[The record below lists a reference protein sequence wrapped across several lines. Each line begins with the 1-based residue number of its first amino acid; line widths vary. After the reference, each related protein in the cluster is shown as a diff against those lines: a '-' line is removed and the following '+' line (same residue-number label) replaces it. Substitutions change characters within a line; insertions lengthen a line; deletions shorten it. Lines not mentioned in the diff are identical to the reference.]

1 MAQFAAQLLQG
12 SRQSLNGG
20 GLQGTLFL
28 RSSGSEGSAQVLQ
41 EVSPCFLG
49 DPRPGIQAQGGPPFL
64 PDVAAVGVGWGWRG

>member
-1 MAQFAAQLLQG
+1 MLPNAPFAAQLLQG

-41 EVSPCFLG
+41 EVSPCF
-49 DPRPGIQAQGGPPFL
+49 PGGIHAQGGPPFF
-64 PDVAAVGVGWGWRG
+64 PDVAAVGMGWGWRG